1 MWRLDMGD
9 YSVQWHGRCQRSDI
23 DWANRTAESGEERQ
37 STGSNKYGR
46 LAHASGRW
54 AGLVDN

>member
-23 DWANRTAESGEERQ
+23 DWANRTAESGEER
-37 STGSNKYGR
+37 TR
-46 LAHASGRW
+46 
-54 AGLVDN
+54 